1 MYPGFVFGFT
11 DNITRSKTMV
21 CCAGDLLINP
31 TSLIALTLPAKL
43 LLSHYPP
50 FVFVRGQML
59 IIREPDQMSVPLLVA
74 NAIIPF
80 WTALGLRIEQKC
92 DSQSDSVAFRFYKH
106 F

>member
-31 TSLIALTLPAKL
+31 TSLIALTLPTRPL
-43 LLSHYPP
+43 SSHYPP

-59 IIREPDQMSVPLLVA
+59 SPVKLSLL
-74 NAIIPF
+74 
-80 WTALGLRIEQKC
+80 LL
-92 DSQSDSVAFRFYKH
+92 
-106 F
+106 